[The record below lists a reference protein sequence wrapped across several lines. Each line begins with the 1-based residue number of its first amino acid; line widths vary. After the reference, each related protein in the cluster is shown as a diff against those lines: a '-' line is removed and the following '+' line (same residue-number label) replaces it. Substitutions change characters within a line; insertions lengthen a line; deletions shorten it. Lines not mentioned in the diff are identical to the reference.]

1 MRRPRVVVSIL
12 RRTDVWA
19 TPLWTQPRLRWL
31 RTLGLPCTTP
41 RESLRPANRPTWPR
55 AGAAATS
62 RACRAV
68 QLAAPRRRV
77 PLLVCVVEHTLEPQ
91 NPPRS
96 SRFPSAG
103 RQDRRRREILLQ
115 AKCCCDRAPTAPLA
129 PPLKPLPSPCA
140 ARGRRRRLAASRG
153 RRTAPAPPPAA
164 TGAVPA
170 SSDLAP
176 TSNTPR

>member
-62 RACRAV
+62 RVCRAV
-68 QLAAPRRRV
+68 QLAASRRRV
-77 PLLVCVVEHTLEPQ
+77 PPPRLRRRARIRAAKTTSFWPFPIHWPSRPPPLR
-91 NPPRS
+91 NPPPSQVLLRS
-96 SRFPSAG
+96 SPYSSPS
-103 RQDRRRREILLQ
+103 
-115 AKCCCDRAPTAPLA
+115 
-129 PPLKPLPSPCA
+129 PPPKPLPSPCA
-140 ARGRRRRLAASRG
+140 ARGRRRCLAASRG
-153 RRTAPAPPPAA
+153 GRTTPAPPPVA